1 MFSKGLRQP
10 KGKTEMQEA
19 FEDCMEIVNE
29 IIDLPAQ
36 IL

>member
-1 MFSKGLRQP
+1 MFSKDLRP
-10 KGKTEMQEA
+10 AKGKKEMQEA

-29 IIDLPAQ
+29 IIDLPVQ